1 MKTTLDHVDDTTFSL
16 MTLDGKEYKIEL
28 ADVTICCAWTPTMEL
43 EIYKRGNQKYCK
55 ALATGA
61 TIRIR

>member
-16 MTLDGKEYKIEL
+16 MTLD
-28 ADVTICCAWTPTMEL
+28 EL

-61 TIRIR
+61 TIRIK